1 LVKQVLAFDDKA
13 FVAFKNVLDSARKP
27 TVASVAPELIA
38 RASAKLPKIGLQ
50 DSGAGSVDREDDLV
64 AKLSNLG
71 WK

>member
-1 LVKQVLAFDDKA
+1 
-13 FVAFKNVLDSARKP
+13 
-27 TVASVAPELIA
+27 
-38 RASAKLPKIGLQ
+38 LPKIGLQ